1 MQTSYRVHKDG
12 NIARVLALALLVAQ
26 FGAEVHAYSHLATD
40 PYGVPSSMQYCVKC
54 LSFAP
59 VTMAVGGMP
68 YVLLTAQCESGP
80 ALPVATVSISDCS
93 PFPAFQPRAPP
104 RLL

>member
-1 MQTSYRVHKDG
+1 
-12 NIARVLALALLVAQ
+12 VLALALLFAQ
-26 FGAEVHAYSHLATD
+26 FGAEVHAYSHLAPGRD
-40 PYGVPSSMQYCVKC
+40 GVPRSTQSCATC

-59 VTMAVGGMP
+59 VTMAVGGTP
-68 YVLLTAQCESGP
+68 QVALADACVAEP
-80 ALPVATVSISDCS
+80 ALPVATVSIPGSS

>member
-1 MQTSYRVHKDG
+1 
-12 NIARVLALALLVAQ
+12 VLALALLAAQ
-26 FGAEVHAYSHLATD
+26 FGAEAHAYSHLAKD
-40 PYGVPSSMQYCVKC
+40 PHGAPSSLQGCTKC

-59 VTMAVGGMP
+59 VTMAVGGSP
-68 YVLLTAQCESGP
+68 HVVLVDACVAEP
-80 ALPVATVSISDCS
+80 ALPAATVSIPDSS